1 MSAVALPLVTL
12 ALAMAAAWLAAA
24 ALYPAWAAAA
34 RRHLG
39 LARWTLLIASAPWF
53 VGTALAAA
61 AIVPGDPH
69 LDQLF
74 GCHCATS
81 MPGWLHLCP
90 VHPGE
95 VTMMIPAALL
105 ALGALL
111 PGRLRALTALG
122 TEPRGM
128 GGGVEP
134 VVLDLPR
141 RTAFLLGWRRPTLVV
156 DRQLWSALS
165 PAEQRAMIAHERAHL
180 ARRDPLVLRALRV
193 LVSVGPRAPG
203 EALMRAWLARAEVCA
218 DADAASA
225 LGDPVAVAE
234 ALLRCARLENEP
246 TLRLAWTGGGVEAR
260 VRALLEVATPDVGR
274 ASGTSRPDM
283 GAADVVVLI
292 VAAGLTLAATP
303 WLHHQLEHL
312 LNLSL

>member
-1 MSAVALPLVTL
+1 MSAVALPLVAL
-12 ALAMAAAWLAAA
+12 ALAMTAAWLTAA
-24 ALYPAWAAAA
+24 ALYPAWAALA
-34 RRHLG
+34 RRRLG
-39 LARWTLLIASAPWF
+39 LARWALLIAVAPWF
-53 VGTALAAA
+53 VGAALAAA
-61 AIVPGDPH
+61 ALVPGDPH

-95 VTMMIPAALL
+95 ATLMVPAALL
-105 ALGALL
+105 ALIALL
-111 PGRLRALTALG
+111 PGRLRALAALAA
-122 TEPRGM
+122 EPRGM
-128 GGGVEP
+128 GGGAEP
-134 VVLDLPR
+134 MVLDLPR

-165 PAEQRAMIAHERAHL
+165 PAEQRAVIAHERAHL
-180 ARRDPLVLRALRV
+180 ARRDPLVLMALSA
-193 LVSVGPRAPG
+193 LVSVGPRASG
-203 EALMRAWLARAEVCA
+203 VALMRAWLARAEVSA

-234 ALLRCARLENEP
+234 ALLRCARLESGA
-246 TLRLAWTGGGVEAR
+246 TLRLAWTGGGVEGR
-260 VRALLEVATPDVGR
+260 VRALLDAAAPGAGR
-274 ASGTSRPDM
+274 ASSASRPDM
-283 GAADVVVLI
+283 GTVDIAALI